1 MISHRIRSYE
11 NLHIV
16 LWLLK
21 DTCWVLDYKIPGLVM
36 IVPTIAVALFITWL
50 SRSSTAELAHNMA
63 VVCWICANSVW
74 MVGEFFYNDTLRP
87 YATFFFV
94 LGLVMV
100 AAYYGIIRPNS
111 KH

>member
-1 MISHRIRSYE
+1 MISPRLRSFE

-21 DTCWVLDYKIPGLVM
+21 DTCWVLDYKIPGMVM
-36 IVPTIAVALFITWL
+36 IVPTVTVALYITWL
-50 SRSSTAELAHNMA
+50 SRASSAELAHNLA
-63 VVCWICANSVW
+63 VVCWICANSIW

-87 YATFFFV
+87 VATVFFV

-100 AAYYGIIRPNS
+100 AVYYGIIRPNS
-111 KH
+111 K